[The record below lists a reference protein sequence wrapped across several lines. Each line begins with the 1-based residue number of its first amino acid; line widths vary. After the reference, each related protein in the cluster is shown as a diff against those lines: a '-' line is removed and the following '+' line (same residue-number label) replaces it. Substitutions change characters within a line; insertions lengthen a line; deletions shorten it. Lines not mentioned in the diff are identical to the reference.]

1 MQYRKIRKKC
11 GFVTSFLPVILQNR
25 VVIARPSNQ
34 MISMRHKLCPLLFL
48 FLSLFVVKEEVMS
61 ATANTAHDF
70 SFTSID
76 GGDLRLADYKG
87 KVILLVNTAS
97 MCGFTSQYEGLQSL
111 WSDYKDRGLVVF
123 GVPSDDFGGQELDTA
138 EQVKSFCKMNY
149 GIDFPL
155 TDITVIKGPNAHPY
169 YKWIADVH
177 GSLALP
183 RWNFHKHVIDADGEL
198 VDWFASTT
206 SPTSNKLRDAIETAL
221 KNRP

>member
-1 MQYRKIRKKC
+1 MIK
-11 GFVTSFLPVILQNR
+11 QNG
-25 VVIARPSNQ
+25 VVIVRLGNYIGEMSK
-34 MISMRHKLCPLLFL
+34 KLRVLIFL
-48 FLSLFVVKEEVMS
+48 FFSLLVVKGGVMPVA
-61 ATANTAHDF
+61 ATTAHDF
-70 SFTSID
+70 TFTSID

-87 KVILLVNTAS
+87 KVVLLVNTAS

-111 WSDYKDRGLVVF
+111 WSDYRDRGLVVV

-138 EQVKSFCKMNY
+138 EGVKSFCKLNY

-155 TDITVIKGPNAHPY
+155 ADIAVVKGPSAHPY

-177 GSLALP
+177 GSLAVP
-183 RWNFHKHVIDADGEL
+183 RWNFHKHVIDGNGEL

-206 SPTSNKLRDAIETAL
+206 SPKSNRLRNAIETAL